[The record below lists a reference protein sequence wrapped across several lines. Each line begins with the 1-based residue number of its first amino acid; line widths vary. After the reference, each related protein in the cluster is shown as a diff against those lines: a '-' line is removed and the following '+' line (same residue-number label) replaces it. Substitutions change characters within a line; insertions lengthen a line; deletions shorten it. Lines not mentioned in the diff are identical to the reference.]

1 MKKIQL
7 GISGMGRIGKI
18 HTQNVQRNS
27 APVGIK
33 AAYHTNPNTKA
44 WAQLQG
50 VTHFYYHYKELIED
64 PAIDAII
71 IASPTAVHADQI
83 ILAAKAGKAIF
94 AEKPIDLNR
103 EKVDEVMRVLEE
115 TKVPFFLAFNRRF
128 DPSVEDIKNTIVEGK
143 IGTPEIIKVI
153 SRDPAPPPLAYIP
166 TSGGLFLDMAIHDFD
181 IACHLMNQEV
191 VQVYSTGTVFGDS
204 EIKKLGD
211 IDTAMTTL
219 TFANGAI
226 AVIDNSRHAAYGYDQ
241 RIEVF
246 GSKGLCGMDNQRI
259 NQSYTADATGKHK
272 AIPPS
277 FFIERYEASY
287 QREMDLFLD
296 CLLQNKP
303 QPVGAIDGL
312 RALNIALAAQQSVKE
327 NRVVS
332 L

>member
-7 GISGMGRIGKI
+7 GISGLGRIGKI
-18 HTQNVQRNS
+18 HVQNIQRNS
-27 APVGIK
+27 TSVGIK
-33 AAYHTNPNTKA
+33 AAYHTNPNSKN

-50 VTHFYYHYKELIED
+50 VTHFYDDYKELIED

-71 IASPTAVHADQI
+71 IASPTSVHAEQI

-103 EKVDEVMRVLEE
+103 EKVNEVVRVLEE

-128 DPSVEDIKNTIVEGK
+128 DPSVEDIKKTIVEGK

-153 SRDPAPPPLAYIP
+153 SRDPAPPPISYIP
-166 TSGGLFLDMAIHDFD
+166 SSGGLFLDMAIHDFD
-181 IACHLMNQEV
+181 MAFHLMNQEV

-204 EIKKLGD
+204 EIKKLDD

-246 GSKGLCGMDNQRI
+246 CSKGLCGMDNQRI
-259 NQSYTADATGKHK
+259 NQSYTADSKGKHM
-272 AIPPS
+272 AIPS
-277 FFIERYEASY
+277 YFFIERYEASY
-287 QREMDLFLD
+287 QKEMDLFLD

-303 QPVGAIDGL
+303 QSVGAVDGL
-312 RALNIALAAQQSVKE
+312 RALNIALAAQKSVKE

>member
-50 VTHFYYHYKELIED
+50 VTHFYDHYKELIED

-71 IASPTAVHADQI
+71 IASPTAVHAEQI
-83 ILAAKAGKAIF
+83 I
-94 AEKPIDLNR
+94 
-103 EKVDEVMRVLEE
+103 
-115 TKVPFFLAFNRRF
+115 LAFNRRF

-181 IACHLMNQEV
+181 MACHLMNQEV

-296 CLLQNKP
+296 CILQNKP